1 MDERKY
7 LVLTRSKQSEFK
19 NTTKAVTDVTPSGD
33 KMHVTF
39 QNGKLFT
46 YNKKNVLFFANPEA
60 ISTENSIIR
69 FKKESMRKW
78 DEALIFD
85 NQYLVLFDNGYS
97 ETLPIAD
104 VEITPNIA
112 NKKNTKHLINY
123 YRHIA
128 KFLKDSA
135 ISESAHYYY
144 ENKLNHIRDDS
155 VLSCYISPS
164 QLPIEHGSLPLFP
177 FGVNPSQRE
186 AVIKGLT
193 SKISLIQG
201 PPGTGKTQTILNIIA
216 NLVCQNKTIA
226 VVSGNNEATKNI
238 YDKLEEKGFPFISAS
253 LGSKELQNDFFAK
266 ENNIPDLSHWV
277 LSENDLIKNREI
289 IANTDTLIS
298 ELLELQNEQAR
309 VRELIS
315 RLDIESKY
323 FDKYFS
329 VSPINPSKWS
339 FGNRWSTPNLMKFM
353 AEVEHFSEKETLPWS
368 RKFTWL
374 LKYGIYKFKDLKV
387 LSGELFKGLISE
399 YYRRRKQEL
408 AEQKRTID
416 KKLGQHNFDEQLK
429 QYTNCSMALFRHHIF
444 STHHHMDRVEFT
456 YSSYKNLFADFVKRF
471 PVVLSTTDSIIN
483 NKGDNEL
490 FDYIIVDEASQVNL
504 LTGILAMACAKNMI
518 VVGDLKQIPHI
529 PNKSLIAA
537 QPDIDTQFDIHT
549 NYSYRTESLLS
560 SVDKVFAKEAPS
572 TLLKE
577 HYRCHPRIIDFCNQ
591 KYYNGQLVIMTHS
604 DTEPF
609 KIFKTTPGNHTRKAP
624 GGKSQINSRELDVIK
639 QEVLEADLANVG
651 PEKIGIVTPYRAQVE
666 QANDLID
673 GKKIKIDT
681 AHKFQG
687 REKDII
693 IYSPTA
699 NWADTFND
707 SPNLINVAVSR
718 AKAQFIMV
726 MSANL
731 FKQQGTNIGD
741 LIRHIEYQ
749 SMSPNIFESKI
760 ASIFDCL
767 YNEFSPF
774 LQEFKSKMKVISQFD
789 SENLMAT
796 LLEKILAD
804 KMFTSFMYKH
814 NYTLGLL
821 IKDFS
826 ILTEAEQ
833 QFAQNP
839 NSHIDFLICNKLDK
853 LPVLA
858 IEVDGHQ
865 THALDPK
872 QLARDA
878 KKNSILFKL
887 GIPLLRFPTTG
898 SEEEKK
904 IRKALEEIITFI
916 PESDTEQHES
926 VF

>member
-1 MDERKY
+1 MDEKQY
-7 LVLTRSKQSEFK
+7 LVLTRDKQGELK
-19 NTTKAVTDVTPSGD
+19 NTTKQVIEVKPAGE
-33 KMHVTF
+33 KIFVTF
-39 QNGKLFT
+39 QKGNPFA
-46 YNKKNVLFFANPEA
+46 YNRKNVRFFANPET
-60 ISTENSIIR
+60 INTENSIVR

-85 NQYLVLFDNGYS
+85 NQYIVLFDNGYS
-97 ETLPIAD
+97 EALPIAD
-104 VEITPNIA
+104 VEIIPNIA
-112 NKKNTKHLINY
+112 HKKNTKHLINY

-144 ENKLNHIRDDS
+144 EKKLNHIRDDS
-155 VLSCYISPS
+155 VLHYYVSPS
-164 QLPIEHGSLPLFP
+164 SLPKGPCSLPLFP
-177 FGVNPSQRE
+177 FGINPSQRE
-186 AVIKGLT
+186 AVINGLK
-193 SKISLIQG
+193 SKISIIQG

-226 VVSGNNEATKNI
+226 VVAGNNEATHNI
-238 YDKLEEKGFPFISAS
+238 YEKLEKEGFYFIAAK
-253 LGSKELQNDFFAK
+253 LGNKDFQQKFFEK
-266 ENNIPDLSHWV
+266 ENNIPDIAHWE
-277 LSENDLIKNREI
+277 LSERDLTQTKELIKS
-289 IANTDTLIS
+289 TDKLIS
-298 ELLELQNEQAR
+298 ELLELQNENAKN
-309 VRELIS
+309 RELIS
-315 RLDIESKY
+315 RIEIESKY

-329 VSPINPSKWS
+329 ADPINPSQWS
-339 FGNRWSTPNLMKFM
+339 FGNSWSTPNLMKFM
-353 AEVEHFSEKETLPWS
+353 AEVEHFSEEETLPWS
-368 RKFTWL
+368 RKFAWL

-399 YYRRRKQEL
+399 YYQRRKQEL
-408 AEQKRTID
+408 AEKKWAID
-416 KKLGQHNFDEQLK
+416 KKLGQYNFDEQLK
-429 QYTNCSMALFRHHIF
+429 QYTNCSMAMFRHHIF
-444 STHHHMDRVEFT
+444 STHHHIDHVEFN
-456 YSSYKNLFADFVKRF
+456 YRSYKNIFADFVKRF

-483 NKGDNEL
+483 NKGNNEL
-490 FDYIIVDEASQVNL
+490 FDYLIVDEASQVNL
-504 LTGILAMACAKNMI
+504 LTGVLAMACAKNMI
-518 VVGDLKQIPHI
+518 VVGDLQQIPHI
-529 PNKSLIAA
+529 PDKSLIAA

-560 SVDKVFAKEAPS
+560 SVDKVFAKEALS

-767 YNEFSPF
+767 YNEFSPV

-904 IRKALEEIITFI
+904 IRKALEEIIAFL
-916 PESDTEQHES
+916 PESDTEQHEP